1 MEMILKIQRGC
12 LLIPKIFQEKY
23 NLQENDEI
31 LIMEEADH
39 LILKK
44 KMVHTPEILSNF
56 PPKKN
61 TSQNFLPKIKR
72 ISDQVLNDTQKK
84 IETIKQKEE
93 TFRDKE
99 LYSFESYSGKQC

>member
-12 LLIPKIFQEKY
+12 LLIPKIFQR
-23 NLQENDEI
+23 NIQFTENDEI
-31 LIMEEADH
+31 LIMEKADH

-44 KMVHTPEILSNF
+44 KMVHTSEILSNF

-72 ISDQVLNDTQKK
+72 ISDQVLNNTQK

-93 TFRDKE
+93 PPRQK
-99 LYSFESYSGKQC
+99 LYSFESY